1 MTGLDRAWHGIA
13 FVVFVGHIDT
23 NSAQPAI
30 LHATVMPIAVASD

>member
-13 FVVFVGHIDT
+13 FVVFVGNIDT

-30 LHATVMPIAVASD
+30 LHAIVMPIAVASH